1 LSCAK
6 WVCGSFVVGLFLI
19 CSAHAG
25 SLPGA
30 PNCPM
35 FPANNVWNED
45 ISALPV
51 DPNSNNYLAN
61 MATGTGLHPDFGSFA
76 GYGIPY
82 NVVSSAQSKVN
93 VDFSAGAPTESDNG
107 PYPIPPNPNIESND
121 LAACSGPNGNGDCH
135 ILIVDKDACILY
147 ELDAAATQGPGQWT
161 AFSGAIWSLKSNA
174 LRTDTWTSADAAGL
188 PILPGLVRYDEVIAG
203 LINHALRFTMLHT
216 QKAHIYPAR
225 HDASSNTGTFVP
237 PMGLRLRLKASTNI
251 SNFTPQAKV
260 IAQAMKTYGII
271 LADNGS
277 NWYISGASD
286 PNFDDN
292 DLGTLKTQLH
302 GSDFEVVDTSGLRNG
317 SDNSTANVN
326 VGQGGT
332 NFVDTVSHTST
343 TTIPVN
349 TTVVWNWVGSNHSTT
364 SGSCPGGVCTADGKW
379 DSQVNSVGNTFMQVF
394 NQVGTYPYFC
404 SVHRAM
410 MQGTVIVTPPSDYSL
425 TISNSPLTI
434 FPGQT
439 AAFSGKLTTTNGYSN
454 AVNLSCGAG
463 HPATCTPVPL
473 SLTPTTGGA
482 GFVVNTSDVTPNNYT
497 FNIQGIGTDT
507 LQTSHT
513 QSVTLHVVDFNLTA
527 PSPTALTTAVST
539 NPTTTPAASFQVSAS
554 GSAFS
559 GIVNLSC
566 SSGLP
571 AGATCN
577 FLPSAAVSFT
587 GAGSQAVTVSITVA
601 GSTASGAY
609 PVTISANTAGAPA
622 AKAQSITL
630 QVVDFAQGLPSP
642 SSVSM
647 TQSSVSQPVTFQL
660 APVNNSGFNS
670 PVTLSC
676 SGVTG
681 ASCTFSPASPV
692 NISGAGITETV
703 QVTTNNASVG
713 TPALTLQSSATVNGM
728 TLNRSQSLT
737 LNIAAGSTTTDLSIS
752 SATSQPDPVEARGPV
767 TINVTAHNTGSN
779 AGSVVVSLLFSQ
791 FVNVVNATLPP
802 ACSVSNGVVTCTVGI
817 LNAGQDS
824 TPFAIQ
830 IIPGGGRNLVVT
842 ANVSSNSVN
851 DSNISNNTSPVTVHI
866 RFKPLARRGLVPR
879 VP

>member
-1 LSCAK
+1 MRKEAILSCAK
-6 WVCGSFVVGLFLI
+6 WVYGSFAVSLLLI
-19 CSAHAG
+19 CSARGG

-35 FPANNVWNED
+35 FPANNVWNAD

-51 DPNSNNYLAN
+51 DTNSSNYLAN

-76 GYGIPY
+76 GFGIPY
-82 NVVSSAQSKVN
+82 NVVSSAQAKVS

-107 PYPIPPNPNIESND
+107 PYPIPANPNIESND
-121 LAACSGPNGNGDCH
+121 LAACSSPNGNGDCH

-203 LINHALRFTMLHT
+203 LINHALRFTMVHT

-277 NWYISGASD
+277 DLYISGASD

-317 SDNSTANVN
+317 SDNSTATVN

-349 TTVVWNWVGSNHSTT
+349 TTVVWNWVSGFHSTT
-364 SGSCPGGVCTADGKW
+364 SGTCAGSCTPNGKW
-379 DSQVNSVGNTFMQVF
+379 DSGQNGVPNTFMQVF

-404 SVHRAM
+404 SVHLAM
-410 MQGTVIVTPPSDYSL
+410 MQGTVIVAPASDYSL
-425 TISNSPLTI
+425 TIANSPLVI

-439 AAFSGKLTTTNGYSN
+439 APFSGKLTTSNGYNS
-454 AVNLSCGAG
+454 AVNLSCGTG
-463 HPATCTPVPL
+463 HPLTCTPA
-473 SLTPTTGGA
+473 PTSQAPTAGGA
-482 GFVVNTSDVTPNNYT
+482 TFTVTVGDVAPNDFT

-507 LQTSHT
+507 LQISHA

-527 PSPTALTTAVST
+527 PSPTAVTTAVST
-539 NPTTTPAASFQVSAS
+539 NPTTTPTASFQVSAT
-554 GSAFS
+554 GALPAA
-559 GIVNLSC
+559 VNLSC
-566 SSGLP
+566 SGLP

-577 FLPSAAVSFT
+577 FTPSAPLNFN
-587 GAGSQAVTVSITVA
+587 GPGSQPVTVSITVA
-601 GSTASGAY
+601 GNTPASATT
-609 PVTISANTAGAPA
+609 VTISANVTGAPA
-622 AKAQSITL
+622 PKSQNLTL

-647 TQSSVSQPVTFQL
+647 TQSSVSQPITFQ
-660 APVNNSGFNS
+660 
-670 PVTLSC
+670 
-676 SGVTG
+676 
-681 ASCTFSPASPV
+681 
-692 NISGAGITETV
+692 
-703 QVTTNNASVG
+703 
-713 TPALTLQSSATVNGM
+713 
-728 TLNRSQSLT
+728 
-737 LNIAAGSTTTDLSIS
+737 
-752 SATSQPDPVEARGPV
+752 
-767 TINVTAHNTGSN
+767 
-779 AGSVVVSLLFSQ
+779 
-791 FVNVVNATLPP
+791 
-802 ACSVSNGVVTCTVGI
+802 
-817 LNAGQDS
+817 
-824 TPFAIQ
+824 
-830 IIPGGGRNLVVT
+830 
-842 ANVSSNSVN
+842 
-851 DSNISNNTSPVTVHI
+851 
-866 RFKPLARRGLVPR
+866 
-879 VP
+879 